1 MAIIKEQETKLKS
14 TIGAAMFLLLF
25 QFHARHGA
33 HLQIG
38 PRTRA
43 LAYVIGEQVE
53 FYRRIFR
60 RLSECALVN

>member
-1 MAIIKEQETKLKS
+1 LAIIKEQETKLKS

-43 LAYVIGEQVE
+43 LAYVIGE
-53 FYRRIFR
+53 
-60 RLSECALVN
+60 